1 MSGYPNDERY
11 GHPLSP
17 PPPADLHPIHIHTR
31 QLPIHIHQLPD
42 LYHYNQ
48 FNNPGPPPTTTPN
61 PYPPNPYPASQTPN
75 PYPHS
80 STPNP
85 YPPTTTPGPYQ
96 QPQQQYPP
104 YPPSN
109 QPSTQTY
116 STPNPFDR
124 PPSTPYSITPSHSYQ
139 DPFSGQGTPATYPI
153 QEEQTGYGYNQNQG
167 RYSTSGVQLQDDG
180 YVDVGREMD
189 EQDHDTPLLNPH
201 VDITPEDQGPDHE
214 ETNIHYGAI
223 PQRQPRRYKTIK
235 KVPLY
240 HGNFVLD
247 TPVPSKLLDM
257 CALKNE
263 REFTHMR
270 YTAATCDPNDFLRN
284 TPSDNA
290 STTLPDEYMCALKNE
305 REFTHMRYTAAT
317 CDPNDF
323 LEEKYTLRQRLYDPP
338 RRTELFIVMTMYNED
353 EQLFTRTMHG
363 VMQNIKHLCERK
375 RSKMWADGGWKRVVV
390 CVVSDGRMKI
400 NSRTLSTIA
409 AMGVYQDGIA
419 KNIVDKKPV
428 TAHIYEYTTQ
438 ISVTPSMRIEGAERG
453 TVPCQIIFCLKEK
466 NQKKINSHRWF
477 FNAFGRVLEPNEK
490 NQKKINSHRWFFNA
504 FGRVL
509 EPNVCVLL
517 DVGTRPGPTSIYH
530 LWKAFDL
537 NSNVGG
543 ACGEIVADKGKFGK
557 NLLNPLVAA
566 QNFEYKMSNILDK
579 PLESVFGYITVL
591 PGAFSAYRYIA
602 LQNDSTGEGPLQK
615 YFLGEKMHGADA
627 DIFTAN
633 MYLAED
639 RILCWELVSKLGG
652 SWTLHYVKSAY
663 AVTDVPDQVPELVSQ
678 RRRWL
683 NGSFFAVPE
692 LVSQRRRWLN
702 GSFFAAV
709 HSTVKFNYI
718 YRSSHSFARKA
729 WIHVELFYQTFNL
742 LFSWFSLGNYYIAFV
757 ILTQS
762 MGSLGPG
769 VLKVLNTILNY
780 FYLGMLVMCYLLAL
794 GNRPQGSKLGYTMSF
809 IGFAFITIYMTFA
822 AFFLAVKSVQDI
834 SRDKQGALTFGDF
847 FTNTIFRN
855 VVLSIAATL
864 GLYIVASLLFV
875 TGTVAHDYEFLP
887 VLVDGADIFR
897 NVVLSIAATLGL
909 YIVASLL
916 FLEPWHMITS
926 FFQYLLMAPSYINVL
941 NVYAFANVHDVSWG
955 TKGDNTVPKDLGV
968 VAKAKDGATV
978 EASVP
983 TDQRDI
989 NAAYEDAMAVLNSKP
1004 PVEEQKRDAATKQ
1017 EDYYRSFR
1025 TNVLLSWTLSNALL
1039 AAVVTSATTTNATA
1053 VGGYMSFILYS
1064 VAGLAAFRFIGST
1077 AYMIIRLF
1085 AGE

>member
-17 PPPADLHPIHIHTR
+17 PPPADL
-31 QLPIHIHQLPD
+31 
-42 LYHYNQ
+42 YHYNQ
-48 FNNPGPPPTTTPN
+48 FNNPGPPPTSTPN
-61 PYPPNPYPASQTPN
+61 PYPNQYSTPN
-75 PYPHS
+75 PYPQS
-80 STPNP
+80 NTPNP

-96 QPQQQYPP
+96 PQQQAYPAYPP
-104 YPPSN
+104 PPQSHTPLP
-109 QPSTQTY
+109 QSY
-116 STPNPFDR
+116 SAPNPFDR
-124 PPSTPYSITPSHSYQ
+124 PPSTPYSIAPSHSYS
-139 DPFSGQGTPATYPI
+139 DPFSGQGTSATYPI
-153 QEEQTGYGYNQNQG
+153 QEEQTGYGHTQNQG
-167 RYSTSGVQLQDDG
+167 RYSTPGGVQLQDDG
-180 YVDVGREMD
+180 YVDLGRD
-189 EQDHDTPLLNPH
+189 ADDQDHGDTPLLNPH
-201 VDITPEDQGPDHE
+201 VSIPESDHDHVEDHE

-247 TPVPSKLLDM
+247 TP
-257 CALKNE
+257 
-263 REFTHMR
+263 
-270 YTAATCDPNDFLRN
+270 
-284 TPSDNA
+284 
-290 STTLPDEYMCALKNE
+290 
-305 REFTHMRYTAAT
+305 
-317 CDPNDF
+317 
-323 LEEKYTLRQRLYDPP
+323 EEKYTLRQRLYDPP

-409 AMGVYQDGIA
+409 AMGAYQDGIA
-419 KNIVDKKPV
+419 KNVVDKKPV

-453 TVPCQIIFCLKEK
+453 TVPCQIIFCLK
-466 NQKKINSHRWF
+466 
-477 FNAFGRVLEPNEK
+477 EK

-663 AVTDVPDQVPELVSQ
+663 AVTDVPDQVPELI
-678 RRRWL
+678 
-683 NGSFFAVPE
+683 
-692 LVSQRRRWLN
+692 SQRRRWLN

-709 HSTVKFNYI
+709 HSTVKFNYL

-762 MGSLGPG
+762 MEGLGPG
-769 VLKVLNTILNY
+769 AIKTLNIILNY
-780 FYLGMLVMCYLLAL
+780 FYLGMLVMCYLLSL

-809 IGFAFITIYMTFA
+809 IGFALITIYMTFA
-822 AFFLAVKSVQDI
+822 AFFLAVKSIQAI
-834 SRDKQGALTFGDF
+834 SADSQGGLTFGDF

-855 VVLSIAATL
+855 VVISIAATL

-875 TGTVAHDYEFLP
+875 
-887 VLVDGADIFR
+887 
-897 NVVLSIAATLGL
+897 S
-909 YIVASLL
+909 
-916 FLEPWHMITS
+916 
-926 FFQYLLMAPSYINVL
+926 
-941 NVYAFANVHDVSWG
+941 
-955 TKGDNTVPKDLGV
+955 
-968 VAKAKDGATV
+968 
-978 EASVP
+978 
-983 TDQRDI
+983 
-989 NAAYEDAMAVLNSKP
+989 
-1004 PVEEQKRDAATKQ
+1004 
-1017 EDYYRSFR
+1017 
-1025 TNVLLSWTLSNALL
+1025 
-1039 AAVVTSATTTNATA
+1039 
-1053 VGGYMSFILYS
+1053 
-1064 VAGLAAFRFIGST
+1064 
-1077 AYMIIRLF
+1077 
-1085 AGE
+1085 